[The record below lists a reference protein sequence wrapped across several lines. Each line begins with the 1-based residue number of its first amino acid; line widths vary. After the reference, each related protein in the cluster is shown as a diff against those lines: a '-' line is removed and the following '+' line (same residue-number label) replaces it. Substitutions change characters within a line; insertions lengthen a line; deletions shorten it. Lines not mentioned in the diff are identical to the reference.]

1 MIADVLPVA
10 MILGRV
16 TEARDGAPYK
26 NLKVREIFSKS
37 PALYCVDTVKH
48 VSLCHTTFCT
58 GPFRCGPV
66 VKGVAQ
72 AMLKCR
78 ALRRSFV
85 FFFLFAS
92 WLAAASGEARAQ
104 FTDPLSGMQFETM
117 AMANLSLMLSLSQRS
132 VFYQSV
138 PLRLSGDRGRAGSNA
153 QRRTP
158 AAAPES
164 RPVQTPRQYAVTDFR
179 PRRRQSIAEQ
189 FASLSNDPQQRATLL
204 SLGDA
209 IFKEIER
216 SPDFRKN
223 NLTYAVALAVG
234 VAVGIERGRDLT
246 DEESEFLLG
255 AVHELLTSDP
265 KLMQQPAAE
274 LTALYDTCLLFGGLM
289 TTFHLDAQQ
298 NGTRESELAAKR
310 LAKVTLQALGWP
322 TDSAK

>member
-1 MIADVLPVA
+1 M
-10 MILGRV
+10 
-16 TEARDGAPYK
+16 
-26 NLKVREIFSKS
+26 
-37 PALYCVDTVKH
+37 
-48 VSLCHTTFCT
+48 
-58 GPFRCGPV
+58 
-66 VKGVAQ
+66 Q
-72 AMLKCR
+72 AMFAHK
-78 ALRRSFV
+78 ALRRV
-85 FFFLFAS
+85 VVCLLLFGA
-92 WLAAASGEARAQ
+92 WLVAASGEVRAQ

-117 AMANLSLMLSLSQRS
+117 AMANLSFMLSLAQRS

-138 PLRLSGDRGRAGSNA
+138 PLRLSGDRERGSQA
-153 QRRTP
+153 QRRAP
-158 AAAPES
+158 ASSEG
-164 RPVQTPRQYAVTDFR
+164 RPAQMPRQYSATDFR
-179 PRRRQSIAEQ
+179 PQRQQSIAEQ
-189 FASLSNDPQQRATLL
+189 FASLSDDPQQQATLL

-265 KLMQQPAAE
+265 KFMQQPAAE

-322 TDSAK
+322 AEK